1 MIWLLP
7 WSLCNDSHKSPSQ
20 KIWRQVGKEIEVEEN
35 KKEKQATEET
45 SKITQACVRQLCHI
59 EKLQYLTSELST
71 RAAHNAQAQLAD
83 PLAEASIL
91 VQNTRFS
98 LPSVSRAPVV
108 GC

>member
-1 MIWLLP
+1 M
-7 WSLCNDSHKSPSQ
+7 KAEQ
-20 KIWRQVGKEIEVEEN
+20 N
-35 KKEKQATEET
+35 KKGKQAKEET
-45 SKITQACVRQLCHI
+45 SKITQACVRQLCHT
-59 EKLQYLTSELST
+59 EKLQYLTSSELST
-71 RAAHNAQAQLAD
+71 KAAHNAQAQLAD

>member
-1 MIWLLP
+1 ME
-7 WSLCNDSHKSPSQ
+7 Q
-20 KIWRQVGKEIEVEEN
+20 N
-35 KKEKQATEET
+35 KKGKQAKGET

-59 EKLQYLTSELST
+59 EKLQYLTSSELST
-71 RAAHNAQAQLAD
+71 KAAHNAQAQLAD
-83 PLAEASIL
+83 PQAEASIL